1 METMNVVNG
10 VNFNEIGMEEKKMMN
25 EEVKAQENVVANEE
39 EKEMD
44 TMENQ
49 NVQAQEE
56 VKQEE
61 VQTVRRFCTQCGKP
75 MDIPVGS
82 RISVCDECREAR
94 KAENARLAHEKAARR
109 KAEKNLVTMNVT
121 LNANTK
127 EDMKALAKAK
137 GVSIAD
143 LLKEL
148 VDKAKAEIAQEV
160 EQEIA

>member
-1 METMNVVNG
+1 
-10 VNFNEIGMEEKKMMN
+10 
-25 EEVKAQENVVANEE
+25 
-39 EKEMD
+39 
-44 TMENQ
+44 
-49 NVQAQEE
+49 
-56 VKQEE
+56 
-61 VQTVRRFCTQCGKP
+61 
-75 MDIPVGS
+75 
-82 RISVCDECREAR
+82 
-94 KAENARLAHEKAARR
+94 
-109 KAEKNLVTMNVT
+109 MNVT